1 MIPGSDNFWGKV
13 KGLEEENEDTSNKK
27 KGVLAQNRKIAA
39 AAKALTW
46 GEIRAMNEAYLKDI
60 ETKNITIKPDVGIE
74 DLMKQ
79 VQTYKLE
86 RKAFKYR
93 LGVNKKV
100 NKSVPN
106 LNGRK
111 ESKMEVGQAILDD
124 TLDFTGNTQ

>member
-1 MIPGSDNFWGKV
+1 MTETTKKAIQALMIPGSDNFWGKV
-13 KGLEEENEDTSNKK
+13 KGLEEDEMDETTSKK

-86 RKAFKYR
+86 RKAYKYR
-93 LGVNKKV
+93 
-100 NKSVPN
+100 
-106 LNGRK
+106 
-111 ESKMEVGQAILDD
+111 
-124 TLDFTGNTQ
+124 